1 MLNMFYVR
9 FSLAGKLQDLSTF
22 DKSTAVQNFYLDL
35 EIRFEQKENKTELFQ
50 HTETALLAQLLPD
63 IYCPNDTEDAVDD
76 KVLYDKM
83 VSLEKLPLEDFE
95 KVVTSESYS
104 KAIQSIQ
111 KA

>member
-1 MLNMFYVR
+1 VSIYLL
-9 FSLAGKLQDLSTF
+9 SLAGKLKGLSTF

-35 EIRFEQKENKTELFQ
+35 EIRFEQKDNRTEIFQ
-50 HTETALLAQLLPD
+50 QTETDLLTLLLPD

-76 KVLYDKM
+76 KIFYDKM

-95 KVVTSESYS
+95 KVVTSKSYS

-111 KA
+111 KQYLC